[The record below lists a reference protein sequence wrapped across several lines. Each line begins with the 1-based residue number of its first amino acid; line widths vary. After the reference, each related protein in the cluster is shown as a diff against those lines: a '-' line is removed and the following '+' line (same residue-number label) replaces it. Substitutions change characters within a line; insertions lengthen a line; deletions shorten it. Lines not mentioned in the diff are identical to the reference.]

1 VEIKQTSN
9 EEIRDLVRSKLI
21 AYNMEQ
27 LLEMKDAKK
36 ETAEFTIQ
44 DENGDITGGL
54 TCTFFWHHLHI
65 DFLWVDETKR
75 HSGYG
80 TKLLMKA
87 EEFAR
92 QNGARLIKLDSFS
105 FQAPRFYKKQGY
117 SVYGKLEDHPA
128 GHTQYYL
135 VKRL

>member
-1 VEIKQTSN
+1 MEIKQTSS
-9 EEIRDLVRSKLI
+9 EEVRNFVRDQVI
-21 AYNMEQ
+21 TYNMQQ
-27 LLEMKDAKK
+27 LPGEKGTKK
-36 ETAEFTIQ
+36 ETTEFTIQ
-44 DENGDITGGL
+44 DESGDITGGV
-54 TCTFFWHHLHI
+54 TCTFYWHHLHI
-65 DFLWVDETKR
+65 DFLWVEETKR

-87 EEFAR
+87 EDFAR
-92 QNGARLIKLDSFS
+92 KNGARLIKLDSFS
-105 FQAPRFYKKQGY
+105 FQAPHFYQKHGY